1 MKPAS
6 LKDIKQELSLLPH
19 KELVQLF
26 TTVIKYRKENKE
38 LITYLLF
45 ESKDEVAFIKNAK
58 AEMEELLQPVN
69 RFNVNTSIK
78 YIRSIL
84 RNTKKIIRFTGR
96 KDIEVELLLHF
107 LSLIKS
113 KSLPLKRNKAL
124 LKIWER
130 TILNVGKAIS
140 SLHEDLVHDYQVEL
154 ANLIED

>member
-140 SLHEDLVHDYQVEL
+140 TLHEDLVHDYQVEL
-154 ANLIED
+154 AKLIED